1 MDAMKVRLT
10 RRTPRAAALTAFCL
24 MLTLAQVAAS
34 AAQLRKRE
42 PLTPQEIE
50 MVREAQQLDARTALF
65 VKIAER
71 RLAAVTGAEQKQSAV
86 SWGELP
92 KGTRA
97 EYLADFAGILD
108 EAIENVDDTASRSPE
123 SPQLDKS
130 VRKLA
135 EAAARFLAQL
145 TPLRETIEDGPERE
159 SLERGLDNLRQ
170 VIEAAKKAP
179 EEKDEKKAGKKG

>member
-1 MDAMKVRLT
+1 MTDRIT
-10 RRTPRAAALTAFCL
+10 RHAPQAAALAALCL
-24 MLTLAQVAAS
+24 LLSLPQTGAA
-34 AAQLRKRE
+34 AAQQRKRE

-50 MVREAQQLDARTALF
+50 MVRDAQQLDARTNLF

-71 RLAAVTGAEQKQSAV
+71 RLAAATGAEQRQSAV

-97 EYLADFAGILD
+97 DYLADLASILD
-108 EAIENVDDTASRSPE
+108 EAIENVDDTASRNPE
-123 SPQLDKS
+123 SPHLGKS

-145 TPLRETIEDGPERE
+145 APLRESAADGPERE
-159 SLERGLDNLRQ
+159 SLERAIDNLQQ
-170 VIEAAKKAP
+170 VVEAAKKVP
-179 EEKDEKKAGKKG
+179 EEKDEKKPGKKG

>member
-1 MDAMKVRLT
+1 MKKDRIT
-10 RRTPRAAALTAFCL
+10 RRTGQAAALAALCL
-24 MLTLAQVAAS
+24 LSSLAQIDA
-34 AAQLRKRE
+34 AAQPRKRD
-42 PLTPQEIE
+42 PLTPQEVE

-71 RLAAVTGAEQKQSAV
+71 RLAAVTGAEQRQSNV

-97 EYLADFAGILD
+97 DYLADLASILD

-123 SPQLDKS
+123 SQHLGKS
-130 VRKLA
+130 VRRLA
-135 EAAARFLAQL
+135 EAAAKFLPQL
-145 TPLRETIEDGPERE
+145 TPLRESIEDGPERE
-159 SLERGLDNLRQ
+159 SLERAIDNLQQ
-170 VIEAAKKAP
+170 VVEAVKKVP

>member
-1 MDAMKVRLT
+1 MKA
-10 RRTPRAAALTAFCL
+10 RTADRKPLAAALTALCL
-24 MLTLAQVAAS
+24 VLALTQVAAS
-34 AAQLRKRE
+34 ATQLRKRE

-71 RLAAVTGAEQKQSAV
+71 RLAAVTGAAQRQSST

-97 EYLADFAGILD
+97 EYLADLAGILD

-123 SPQLDKS
+123 SPHLRKS

-135 EAAARFLAQL
+135 EAATRFVAQL
-145 TPLRETIEDGPERE
+145 APLRETIDDGPERE
-159 SLERGLDNLRQ
+159 PLERTLDNLQQ
-170 VIEAAKKAP
+170 VIEAAKKVP
-179 EEKDEKKAGKKG
+179 EEKEEKKAGKKG